1 MATWVTMDTLDLLRD
16 LEARRILIA
25 AEGSRLHWR
34 GPASAVTPRV
44 LAELKARKN
53 EILALLRVEAALCTR
68 QWDGAHPVLGEWRA
82 GVAAASAITG
92 SEILIGAATGFLD
105 GPHAI
110 AAAQAR
116 WSTLEVWGVSA
127 DDGPVGLVP
136 YIASETPI
144 TIVRIDRKGALLLDR
159 NGDAFERSR
168 ALPSGDIKPFWE
180 VGTFRSTNA

>member
-1 MATWVTMDTLDLLRD
+1 MTMNTLDLLRD

-53 EILALLRVEAALCTR
+53 EILALLRIEAALGTR

-82 GVAAASAITG
+82 GVATASAASTG
-92 SEILIGAATGFLD
+92 SEALIAAAAWFLD

-116 WSTLEVWGVSA
+116 WSTLEVWGVGRDHTA
-127 DDGPVGLVP
+127 CGIVP
-136 YIASETPI
+136 FMATAVSI
-144 TIVRIDRKGALLLDR
+144 TLMRIDREGALLLDR
-159 NGDAFERSR
+159 HGDAFERPR
-168 ALPSGDIKPFWE
+168 LVSGINIKPFWE
-180 VGTFRSTNA
+180 RVSRVGETED